1 MRLEYGPY
9 GPRLVSDAGRPLL
22 PDLPTASV
30 RVTATWGA
38 IPRPAREV
46 VDLADLLLVIADQVA
61 RLGYGGRHGPEDFV
75 IQKLTAARELRALAK
90 ELQSCR

>member
-1 MRLEYGPY
+1 VRYEPGPY

-22 PDLPTASV
+22 PDLPPASV

-46 VDLADLLLVIADQVA
+46 VDLAARLLVIADQVA
-61 RLGYGGRHGPEDFV
+61 RLGHGARGGAETFV
-75 IQKLTAARELRALAK
+75 ITKLSVAAEMRSLAQ
-90 ELQSCR
+90 EMDRP

>member
-9 GPRLVSDAGRPLL
+9 GPRLVTDAGQPLL
-22 PDLPTASV
+22 PDPPPASV

-46 VDLADLLLVIADQVA
+46 VDLADRLLALAAEVE
-61 RLGYGGRHGPEDFV
+61 RLGNDARRGAEGFV
-75 IQKLTAARELRALAK
+75 VAKLSAARELRALAQ
-90 ELQSCR
+90 EVRTCR

>member
-1 MRLEYGPY
+1 MRYECGVL

-22 PDLPTASV
+22 PDPPPASAA
-30 RVTATWGA
+30 VTATWGA

-46 VDLADLLLVIADQVA
+46 VDLAERLLVIADQVE
-61 RLGYGGRHGPEDFV
+61 RLGHGARGDAETFV
-75 IQKLTAARELRALAK
+75 TEKLTAARELRLLAR

>member
-1 MRLEYGPY
+1 MRYECGVL

-22 PDLPTASV
+22 PDPPPASAA
-30 RVTATWGA
+30 VTATWGA

-46 VDLADLLLVIADQVA
+46 VDLAARLLALADQVA

-75 IQKLTAARELRALAK
+75 IQKLTAARELRALAQ
-90 ELQSCR
+90 EVRTCR